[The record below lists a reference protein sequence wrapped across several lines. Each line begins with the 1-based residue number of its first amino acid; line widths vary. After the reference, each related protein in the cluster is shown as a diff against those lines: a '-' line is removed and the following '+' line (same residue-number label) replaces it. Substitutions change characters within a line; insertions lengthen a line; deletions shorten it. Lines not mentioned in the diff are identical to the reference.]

1 MTYSRFFIQFPLKPY
16 YISQQAVTLPVDTSH
31 YMQRVLRLRLA
42 DKVTVFDGLGGEYT
56 AEICTVTKKTLSI
69 LLLAYDNVERES
81 ALKTTL
87 VQAISKPEHMDFSI
101 QKAVELGVTEIVPL
115 ITTRSPALKAKV
127 LEKRHG
133 HWQKIIYSAC
143 EQCGRNHLPV
153 LHPVIDWHS
162 WLQQPQ
168 TTSDDAVKWI
178 LEASASQGL
187 ANYQSQKLQ
196 AITLVIGAE
205 GGLTEEELQKFNQAG
220 YQSIVFGQRI
230 LRTETASTA
239 LLAICQACWG

>member
-69 LLLAYDNVERES
+69 LLLAHDNIERES
-81 ALKTTL
+81 SLKTTL

-133 HWQKIIYSAC
+133 HWQKIIFRKVFQQKSIF
-143 EQCGRNHLPV
+143 RNRK
-153 LHPVIDWHS
+153 IY
-162 WLQQPQ
+162 
-168 TTSDDAVKWI
+168 
-178 LEASASQGL
+178 
-187 ANYQSQKLQ
+187 NYFDSKY
-196 AITLVIGAE
+196 
-205 GGLTEEELQKFNQAG
+205 FNG
-220 YQSIVFGQRI
+220 KYFDENYVDRKIS
-230 LRTETASTA
+230 
-239 LLAICQACWG
+239 